1 MFLGMKISNGEIAR
15 ESFCSEGAVRKAI
28 ERGTLDVEKLGSVF
42 DYVFKMRVKWLGWG
56 AVEACAGK
64 KAVFPKTVTAENIED
79 VVEELHYVPDGCHT
93 EGEW

>member
-1 MFLGMKISNGEIAR
+1 MFLGMKISNEEIAR

-56 AVEACAGK
+56 AVEACGDCP
-64 KAVFPKTVTAENIED
+64 VDHPENAELSCRKG
-79 VVEELHYVPDGCHT
+79 EL
-93 EGEW
+93 